1 MFVFD
6 MNKLRPADQS
16 SASIRAATERV
27 KVAAAQA
34 TANVEAAK
42 AARDGLLLDG
52 TAAELKKADAALIE
66 ARETV
71 ERIEAMQG
79 QLSTRLVAAERRE
92 LIEGVAAKAAEAD
105 KLRTAFN
112 DRWARDYER
121 VKGELI
127 GLLEAN
133 DAASI
138 AASDWWSAY
147 SGATRWHGAE
157 EAELSRT
164 KVSSEIDEQSIN
176 EISRLFRGFP
186 DKM

>member
-16 SASIRAATERV
+16 SASIRDALART
-27 KVAAAQA
+27 KAAAVQA
-34 TANVEAAK
+34 TAHVDTAK

-52 TAAELKKADAALIE
+52 TAAELAKGEKALIE

-71 ERIEAMQG
+71 ERIEAMEA
-79 QLSTRLVAAERRE
+79 QLAARLVAAERRE

-105 KLRTAFN
+105 KLMVVFN

-121 VKGELI
+121 VKGEMI
-127 GLLEAN
+127 GLLEAH
-133 DAASI
+133 DAASN
-138 AASDWWSAY
+138 AGSDWWSAY

-157 EAELSRT
+157 EAELT
-164 KVSSEIDEQSIN
+164 NPKVSPEIDAQSI
-176 EISRLFRGFP
+176 EKISWLFRGFP
-186 DKM
+186 DKL